1 VFRFA
6 TRLARLSIL
15 LVLVLVATACS
26 VAAGGSPSGSPSAK
40 PLDPDQVVF
49 RVGWEG
55 GFVMP
60 EAILGRLP
68 IVAVYGDG
76 RVITQGPQLAIY
88 PGPLMPNL
96 QEHTLSAA
104 ALDRLI
110 ALARANDLLKT
121 IHYDFVGIA
130 DAPDTVLEINLD
142 GQAYRVSAYALA
154 EAGTDTGAGA
164 GLDPAVIEGRA
175 ALRSFIDALTAIP
188 ASDFVDEEH
197 PFDVTALRIYA
208 SKASPASDSDAQL
221 APPAVDWPLGDLA
234 TAGFAVP
241 NSPLGA
247 RCQAVRGD
255 DLAKVLPILQQ
266 ANTLQTFTSNGELYS
281 LIVRPLL
288 PGDADC

>member
-1 VFRFA
+1 MIGTT
-6 TRLARLSIL
+6 TRLARLTAL
-15 LVLVLVATACS
+15 LVVALVATACS
-26 VAAGGSPSGSPSAK
+26 AAGGAPSGSPSAK
-40 PLDPDQVVF
+40 PLDSDQVVF
-49 RVGWEG
+49 RVSWEG
-55 GFVMP
+55 GFVP
-60 EAILGRLP
+60 VEAILGRLP
-68 IVAVYGDG
+68 TIVVYGDG

-110 ALARANDLLKT
+110 ELARANDLLKT

-142 GQAYRVSAYALA
+142 GQAYRVSAYALG
-154 EAGTDTGAGA
+154 EAGLDTDASS

-197 PFDVTALRIYA
+197 AFDITALRIYA
-208 SKASPASDSDAQL
+208 SKAVIVPDSELPGEQPAI
-221 APPAVDWPLGDLA
+221 DWPLGDLA
-234 TAGFAVP
+234 TAGFPEP
-241 NSPLGA
+241 NSPLSA
-247 RCQAVRGD
+247 RCVPIKGD
-255 DLAKVLPILQQ
+255 DLAKVLPNLQQ
-266 ANTLQTFTSNGELYS
+266 ANALQTFESNGELYS